1 MISGCGGRGYDLRVT
16 TATGFRRGG
25 ASGGVRRVGWG
36 LADQALSSLTNFA
49 LAVLVARAVSTS
61 ALGAFGLA
69 FTTYTITLGATRALC
84 QEPLTVRYSATSEP
98 EWRTGAAAATGA
110 ALVLGALAG
119 LCCIGAA
126 FLFSGALRPTLLVL
140 GVGMPGL
147 ILQDTWRSAFFSH
160 LRGRSAFGNDLAW
173 AIAQVVFVVVVLV
186 AGMRSTPAFIAAW
199 AGAAAVAALFGIVQS
214 GFAPRPGRTRW
225 WLSHHRDL
233 GPRYLVE
240 FVARNAAQSGAM
252 YATAAFA
259 GLAAAGALRGAQVVL
274 GPLNVLNMGV
284 TAPAVAESV
293 RIGRRSPRRMMRAVE
308 LLGVALVVVCVAW
321 GVAVYFLAD
330 SVGEALLKRSWQP
343 AHDVI
348 PAYTVVM
355 AASGM
360 LTAATVGLRA
370 MAAAKRSLRSRLVT
384 GVLAVAGGTIG
395 AATAAAV
402 GAATGLALGLWIGG
416 IQWWQQLG
424 AAVTEEEHRRAAA
437 EPPAQPAA
445 GPAAARP

>member
-1 MISGCGGRGYDLRVT
+1 VSTG
-16 TATGFRRGG
+16 TGFRGG
-25 ASGGVRRVGWG
+25 AGGGVRRLGWG
-36 LADQALSSLTNFA
+36 VADQALSSLTNFA

-61 ALGAFGLA
+61 ALGAFGLV

-84 QEPLTVRYSATSEP
+84 QEPLTVRYSATPVREGS
-98 EWRTGAAAATGA
+98 TGVAAATGV
-110 ALVLGALAG
+110 ALVLGTVAG
-119 LCCIGAA
+119 VVCIAAA
-126 FLFSGALRPTLLVL
+126 FAFGGTLRGSLLVL
-140 GVGMPGL
+140 GIGMPGL
-147 ILQDTWRSAFFSH
+147 IVQDTWRTAFFSC
-160 LRGRSAFGNDLAW
+160 LRGRTAFGNDLVW
-173 AIAQVVFVVVVLV
+173 ALAQVVLV
-186 AGMRSTPAFIAAW
+186 AAVLVAGTRSVPAFIAAW
-199 AGAAAVAALFGIVQS
+199 AGAAAFAALFGIVQS
-214 GFAPRPGRTRW
+214 GFVPRPGRTRW

-240 FVARNAAQSGAM
+240 FLARNAAQSGAM
-252 YATAAFA
+252 YTTAAFA

-293 RIGRRSPRRMMRAVE
+293 RITRRSPRRMKRAVE
-308 LLGVALVVVCVAW
+308 LLAVALVLVFVTW
-321 GVAVYFLAD
+321 GVVVYLLPA
-330 SVGEALLKRSWQP
+330 SVGEALLKRSWHP

-348 PAYTVVM
+348 PAYTAVM

-384 GVLAVAGGTIG
+384 GVLAVAGGTVG
-395 AATAAAV
+395 AATYGAV

-424 AAVTEEEHRRAAA
+424 AAIAEEEERRAAA
-437 EPPAQPAA
+437 DAPGQPAA
-445 GPAAARP
+445 DPAGARP

>member
-1 MISGCGGRGYDLRVT
+1 VS
-16 TATGFRRGG
+16 TATGFRGG
-25 ASGGVRRVGWG
+25 AGGGVRRLGWG

-49 LAVLVARAVSTS
+49 LAVLVARTVSTS

-84 QEPLTVRYSATSEP
+84 QEPLTVRYSATSVR
-98 EWRTGAAAATGA
+98 EWRTGVAAATGV
-110 ALVLGALAG
+110 ALVLGAVAG
-119 LCCIGAA
+119 VVCIAAA
-126 FLFSGALRPTLLVL
+126 FAFGGTLRASLLVL
-140 GVGMPGL
+140 GIGMPGL
-147 ILQDTWRSAFFSH
+147 ILQDTWRSAFFSR
-160 LRGRSAFGNDLAW
+160 LRGRMAFGNDLVW
-173 AIAQVVFVVVVLV
+173 ALAQVVLV
-186 AGMRSTPAFIAAW
+186 AAVLVAGTRSMPAFIAAW
-199 AGAAAVAALFGIVQS
+199 AGAAACAALFGIVQS
-214 GFAPRPGRTRW
+214 GFLPRPGRTRW

-259 GLAAAGALRGAQVVL
+259 GLTAAGALRGAQVVL

-293 RIGRRSPRRMMRAVE
+293 RIARRSPRRMKGAVE
-308 LLGVALVVVCVAW
+308 LLAVALVVVFVAW
-321 GVAVYFLAD
+321 GVVVYLLPD
-330 SVGEALLKRSWQP
+330 SAGEALLKRSWRP

-348 PAYTVVM
+348 PAYTAVM

-360 LTAATVGLRA
+360 LTAATIGLRA

-384 GVLAVAGGTIG
+384 GVLAVAGGTVG
-395 AATAAAV
+395 AATAGAV

-416 IQWWQQLG
+416 VQWWQQLG
-424 AAVTEEEHRRAAA
+424 AAIAEEEERRAAA
-437 EPPAQPAA
+437 GAPE
-445 GPAAARP
+445 GPAADPAGARP